1 MSHASESNLK
11 RPVAHAVPVLEVEA
25 AEPAADVLAAEIQEA
40 AEATPQRLLLEKAK
54 AEPEPVQEV
63 RPAPVG
69 VAVPMATPAPLKP
82 ALQGDWVLPPADA
95 RMPAVIRIIFQ
106 VSEWLFGF
114 VSILGALAILAA
126 LPVLQFLSLGY
137 LLEAGGRI
145 ARTGRFREGFIGFRL
160 AARIGTMVLCCWL
173 WLLPVRLVADMA
185 NAAEIIDPGGPAANG
200 WRLALFILMGLTFIH
215 IVAACARAVHLL
227 GQKEPWHFILTWL
240 FFIWPFNV
248 TWLACRIFRGGYYS
262 EARDAVWNTVFS
274 LRLPYYFWLG
284 LRGFIAA
291 FAWLVVPITM
301 IAASRGNSNGAML
314 IGFLG
319 AFLLAIILLYL
330 PFLQLR
336 LAATNRLRGGF
347 ELLAVR
353 EGYCLAPWAFTT
365 AFILTL
371 LFALPLYLL
380 KIQIVPR
387 EAAWLPSLVFIF
399 FIFPA
404 RLLTGWAMGRAHRR
418 QAPRHWFF
426 RWTGRLPLLPV
437 AGFYVLI
444 VFFTQYT
451 SWHGVWSLYEQHAFL
466 VPVPFLSM

>member
-1 MSHASESNLK
+1 MSASEANLK
-11 RPVAHAVPVLEVEA
+11 RPVARVVPILEAGA
-25 AEPAADVLAAEIQEA
+25 AEPVADVLAADAHQAVAANSQLPLAEEANPEAEPAQEVRLAPVGVAMLMA
-40 AEATPQRLLLEKAK
+40 AP
-54 AEPEPVQEV
+54 AEPEPV
-63 RPAPVG
+63 
-69 VAVPMATPAPLKP
+69 
-82 ALQGDWVLPPADA
+82 LQGDWVLPPADA
-95 RMPAVIRIIFQ
+95 NMPRVIRIVFQ

-114 VSILGALAILAA
+114 VSILGALAIFAA
-126 LPVLQFLSLGY
+126 LPILQFLSLGY

-160 AARIGTMVLCCWL
+160 AARIGTMVLCSWL

-200 WRLALFILMGLTFIH
+200 WRSALFILMALTFIH
-215 IVAACARAVHLL
+215 IVAACARAVDLL
-227 GQKEPWHFILTWL
+227 VQREPWHFVLTWL
-240 FFIWPFNV
+240 LFLWPFNV
-248 TWLACRIFRGGYYS
+248 IWLARRIFRGGYYT
-262 EARDAVWNTVFS
+262 EARDAVWNTVVS
-274 LRLPYYFWLG
+274 LRLPHYFWLG
-284 LRGFIAA
+284 LRGFFGA
-291 FAWLVVPITM
+291 FAWLVIPVTM
-301 IAASRGNSNGAML
+301 IAASRGNSNGATL

-319 AFLLAIILLYL
+319 AFLLAIVLLYL

-336 LAATNRLRGGF
+336 LAATNRLRGAF
-347 ELLAVR
+347 ELVAVR
-353 EGYCLAPWAFTT
+353 DDYCRAPWAFTT

-387 EAAWLPSLVFIF
+387 EAAWLPSLVFII

-418 QAPRHWFF
+418 QTPRHWFF